1 MYRYLIQYAVSRLHR
16 NAVNAIHFKFKIIWK
31 PKATN
36 SQHKYTDTHNY
47 IISLLFILA
56 KRIIGPSE
64 KNNYSGKFIEKS
76 LVGALLKRM
85 VNVGAKPKSVASF
98 FSFFFF
104 FDHSFYVRLTDNF
117 MEISVRSKNVHSS
130 FFCFA
135 VYDKSSLLKYW
146 PEQNWKWIQT
156 FTKADLQPILS
167 HVELILFSES
177 FNWFQW
183 FFNFQNRHKFQIVLL
198 YLCTV

>member
-1 MYRYLIQYAVSRLHR
+1 MQSQDCIETLWTPYISNLKSSENQSHQLSTQTHRHTQLYSFTSFHPYKTNYRSIR
-16 NAVNAIHFKFKIIWK
+16 
-31 PKATN
+31 
-36 SQHKYTDTHNY
+36 
-47 IISLLFILA
+47 
-56 KRIIGPSE
+56 

-76 LVGALLKRM
+76 LVGALLKQM

-98 FSFFFF
+98 LSCFFFLF
-104 FDHSFYVRLTDNF
+104 LDHSFYVRLTDNF

-177 FNWFQW
+177 FNWFPW
-183 FFNFQNRHKFQIVLL
+183 FFNFQNRHKF
-198 YLCTV
+198 